1 MGTHQPL
8 TTAQVTVLTLL
19 KDLDELEDIKAV
31 DKFCWDSV
39 GINWDEETEIF
50 ATLEHYGYIDDERN
64 LTLDGKQYLNLL
76 KEYIQKVEDTK
87 KSKKRER
94 NINIILNANLSVIN
108 IDKIIEFF
116 GSLIDVSKEVGKGK
130 KIAEFIKTMLHK

>member
-94 NINIILNANLSVIN
+94 TDSYGYIFRN
-108 IDKIIEFF
+108 FW
-116 GSLIDVSKEVGKGK
+116 
-130 KIAEFIKTMLHK
+130 

>member
-1 MGTHQPL
+1 MGTNQAL

-50 ATLEHYGYIDDERN
+50 AILEHYGYIDSERE

-87 KSKKRER
+87 TLNKKDKGM
-94 NINIILNANLSVIN
+94 NIELNANFSFIN
-108 IDKIIEFF
+108 IDKLVDFF
-116 GSLIDVSKEVGKGK
+116 GSLIDVSKKIGKGK
-130 KIAEFIKTMLHK
+130 KVAEFIKPIIHK